1 MLRIID
7 GYVYEGKPS
16 SDQYNVKLIDL
27 GHGHREA
34 LVNRAT
40 VWEEVGHVSEQK
52 WRYHLEMLEE
62 MSPELRQKLDEE
74 KAERNANR
82 AARRA
87 KTKVR
92 QLCKVMGVDA
102 LLTLTYRDN
111 ITDMDVCKAHVKEF
125 VRRMRRVLPGFAYV
139 AAFER
144 QKRGAWHVH
153 MAIHALP
160 FQLPW
165 AGVKVKSYSVVRGIW
180 RAVAGAAGGN
190 IDQARRKRNS
200 RKTSAQIA
208 SYISKYITKAFNEG
222 ERFTNRYSAS
232 AVDMPQAVRM
242 RLQGSSLADIIGLVY
257 LHMGAAGT
265 ITRPWISGWGDV
277 FFLSSEPDPH
287 ASMG

>member
-16 SDQYNVKLIDL
+16 SDQYNVKMIDL

-52 WRYHLEMLEE
+52 WRYHLEMLDE
-62 MSPELRQKLDEE
+62 MSPELRKKLDEE

-92 QLCKVMGVDA
+92 QLCKAMGVDA

-208 SYISKYITKAFNEG
+208 SYVSKYITKAFNEG
-222 ERFTNRYSAS
+222 AQFVNRYSAS

-257 LHMGAAGT
+257 LHMGGAGT

-277 FFLSSEPDPH
+277 FFMSSEPDPH
-287 ASMG
+287 ANIG